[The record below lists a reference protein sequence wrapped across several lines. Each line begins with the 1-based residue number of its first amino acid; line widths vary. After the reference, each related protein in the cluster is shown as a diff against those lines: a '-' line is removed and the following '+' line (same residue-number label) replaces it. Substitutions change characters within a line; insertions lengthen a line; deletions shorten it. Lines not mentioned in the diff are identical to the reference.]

1 MTARAERRRAERR
14 SGPAGRARAAG
25 GARSPLLAGDLGVAV
40 GLTLLA
46 WAHRAAFLFS
56 NRDWSWPFTFF
67 YEGDSEAFYRY
78 ARALLAGKLY
88 DEGVPFHPPGFAW
101 LLAAVQTLVG
111 AGDPADPV
119 PHLAVRLILA
129 LVSSAAVGL
138 LYLLARPY
146 LGRGVALAGAALTL
160 YHFGSY
166 VLAVAP
172 VSEGPYLTL
181 LLLCLLV
188 WSRKLEHPLD
198 STPPSAADRPPLAA
212 AVDRSRSNL
221 WSLLLGVLLG
231 LLALTRAEGA
241 LVAMLL
247 VGVGLWGWLRG
258 RRGPG
263 RRLAPWALVAAGW
276 LLAVAPWAARN
287 AVRLAEFNERHAGR
301 LAEPLPLFVP
311 LTLYGPLNVAL
322 GNHPGSDG
330 TFSPAP
336 LTAGGGTML
345 DLEDPRHLE
354 MVLHGQRMAWRWAR
368 ASPGAAARR
377 VLAKWRLSLDAWRLG
392 WTQWDRPGGLTGV
405 RRPVD
410 VFVPTSAASRLTL
423 WLGPPLA
430 LLGLGVCF
438 AAGGPAR
445 RWGVLVLL
453 LTLVWA
459 LVVGLAFGY
468 VRQGLLIL
476 PFWWTLVAA
485 AVGAGLRRVAPRRPP
500 RWLLAA
506 AAAALLV
513 LELVGAAGDRNFEA
527 TGDAVSPRGV
537 LNRDA
542 TIYLKPL
549 PPR

>member
-1 MTARAERRRAERR
+1 VTARAERRRAERR
-14 SGPAGRARAAG
+14 SGAAG
-25 GARSPLLAGDLGVAV
+25 KAPGAGGVRPSLLAGDLGVAL

-56 NRDWSWPFTFF
+56 NRDWSWPFTVF

-78 ARALLAGKLY
+78 ARALLAGELY

-111 AGDPADPV
+111 AGDPGDRV

-129 LVSSAAVGL
+129 LVASAAVGL

-188 WSRKLEHPLD
+188 WSRKMEHPL
-198 STPPSAADRPPLAA
+198 SAPQDDGKPKGRWVHA
-212 AVDRSRSNL
+212 
-221 WSLLLGVLLG
+221 LLLGVLLG

-241 LVAMLL
+241 LVALLL

-263 RRLAPWALVAAGW
+263 QRLAPWALVAAGW

-311 LTLYGPLNVAL
+311 LTLYGPLSIAL
-322 GNHPGSDG
+322 GNHPDSDG

-368 ASPGAAARR
+368 ERPGAAARR

-392 WTQWDRPGGLTGV
+392 WTQWDWPGGLTGV

-410 VFVPTSAASRLTL
+410 VFVPTSAAARATL

-430 LLGLGVCF
+430 LLGLAVCL

-459 LVVGLAFGY
+459 LVVGLTFGY
-468 VRQGLLIL
+468 ARQGLLVL

-485 AVGAGLRRVAPRRPP
+485 AAAAGLRRVAPRRPA

-513 LELVGAAGDRNFEA
+513 LELAGAAGDRTFEA

-549 PPR
+549 PRR

>member
-1 MTARAERRRAERR
+1 VERRG
-14 SGPAGRARAAG
+14 GPAGKARAAG
-25 GARSPLLAGDLGVAV
+25 GARPSRLAGDLGVAL

-56 NRDWSWPFTFF
+56 NRDWSWPFTVF
-67 YEGDSEAFYRY
+67 YEGDSEAFFRY

-111 AGDPADPV
+111 AGDPADRV
-119 PHLAVRLILA
+119 PHLAVRLLLA
-129 LVSSAAVGL
+129 LVASAAVGL

-181 LLLCLLV
+181 LLVCLLL
-188 WSRKLEHPLD
+188 WTRRMDHPLAAVD
-198 STPPSAADRPPLAA
+198 STPPSAADRLPLAA
-212 AVDRSRSNL
+212 AVDRPRSNL

-231 LLALTRAEGA
+231 LLALLRVEGA
-241 LVAMLL
+241 LVALLL
-247 VGVGLWGWLRG
+247 VGLGLWGCLRG

-263 RRLAPWALVAAGW
+263 RPRLAPWALVAAGW
-276 LLAVAPWAARN
+276 LLVVGLWTARN
-287 AVRLAEFNERHAGR
+287 AVRLADFNERHAGR

-368 ASPGAAARR
+368 EQPGAAARR
-377 VLAKWRLSLDAWRLG
+377 VVAKWRLSLDAWRLG
-392 WTQWDRPGGLTGV
+392 WTQWDWPGGLTGV

-423 WLGPPLA
+423 WLGSPLA
-430 LLGLGVCF
+430 LLGLAVCL

-459 LVVGLAFGY
+459 LVVGLTFGY
-468 VRQGLLIL
+468 ARQALLVL

-485 AVGAGLRRVAPRRPP
+485 AVGAGLRRLAPRRPA

-513 LELVGAAGDRNFEA
+513 LELAGAAGDRTFEA

-549 PPR
+549 PRR

>member
-1 MTARAERRRAERR
+1 
-14 SGPAGRARAAG
+14 
-25 GARSPLLAGDLGVAV
+25 
-40 GLTLLA
+40 
-46 WAHRAAFLFS
+46 
-56 NRDWSWPFTFF
+56 
-67 YEGDSEAFYRY
+67 
-78 ARALLAGKLY
+78 
-88 DEGVPFHPPGFAW
+88 
-101 LLAAVQTLVG
+101 
-111 AGDPADPV
+111 
-119 PHLAVRLILA
+119 
-129 LVSSAAVGL
+129 
-138 LYLLARPY
+138 

-181 LLLCLLV
+181 LLLCLLL
-188 WSRKLEHPLD
+188 WSQRMEHPL
-198 STPPSAADRPPLAA
+198 AAPQDDGKPQARWVHA
-212 AVDRSRSNL
+212 
-221 WSLLLGVLLG
+221 LLLGVLLG

-241 LVAMLL
+241 LVALLL

-263 RRLAPWALVAAGW
+263 PRLAPWALVAAGW

-311 LTLYGPLNVAL
+311 LTLYGPLNLAL
-322 GNHPGSDG
+322 ANHPGSDG

-368 ASPGAAARR
+368 ERPGAAARLM
-377 VLAKWRLSLDAWRLG
+377 LAKWRLSLDAWRLG
-392 WTQWDRPGGLTGV
+392 WTQWDWPGGLTGV

-410 VFVPTSAASRLTL
+410 VFVPTAAAARATL

-430 LLGLGVCF
+430 LLGLAVCL
-438 AAGGPAR
+438 AAGGAAR

-459 LVVGLAFGY
+459 LVVGLSFGY
-468 VRQGLLIL
+468 ARQGLLVL

-485 AVGAGLRRVAPRRPP
+485 AAAAGLRRVAPRRPA

-506 AAAALLV
+506 AGAALLV
-513 LELVGAAGDRNFEA
+513 LELAGAAGDRNFEA
-527 TGDAVSPRGV
+527 TGDAASARGV

-549 PPR
+549 PRR

>member
-1 MTARAERRRAERR
+1 MRRPGPAPRRR
-14 SGPAGRARAAG
+14 P
-25 GARSPLLAGDLGVAV
+25 PVAL

-56 NRDWSWPFTFF
+56 NRDWSWPFTIF

-78 ARALLAGKLY
+78 ARALLAGRLY

-111 AGDPADPV
+111 AGGPATRAAPRGAAPTGARRERGGRSPLPPRPPV
-119 PHLAVRLILA
+119 P
-129 LVSSAAVGL
+129 
-138 LYLLARPY
+138 
-146 LGRGVALAGAALTL
+146 GRGVALASARPHL

-181 LLLCLLV
+181 LLLASWCGAGGWNIRLIPRRL
-188 WSRKLEHPLD
+188 RRPI
-198 STPPSAADRPPLAA
+198 DRRLPR
-212 AVDRSRSNL
+212 AVDRSRSA
-221 WSLLLGVLLG
+221 SGPFFSGVLLG
-231 LLALTRAEGA
+231 LLALTRVEGA
-241 LVAMLL
+241 LVALL
-247 VGVGLWGWLRG
+247 LSSASASGGGCAAG
-258 RRGPG
+258 AGHGP
-263 RRLAPWALVAAGW
+263 RLAPWALVAAGW

-368 ASPGAAARR
+368 GAPGAAARL
-377 VLAKWRLSLDAWRLG
+377 VLAQVAALARRLAARLDAVGPARRVDRRATAGGRL
-392 WTQWDRPGGLTGV
+392 RPDL
-405 RRPVD
+405 RRRR
-410 VFVPTSAASRLTL
+410 ALTL

-430 LLGLGVCF
+430 LARARGLPRRRRRG
-438 AAGGPAR
+438 AAMGSP
-445 RWGVLVLL
+445 VVLL

-459 LVVGLAFGY
+459 LVVGLTFGY
-468 VRQGLLIL
+468 ARQGLLVL
-476 PFWWTLVAA
+476 PLSRWTLDRGGVSRRGCGGSRR
-485 AVGAGLRRVAPRRPP
+485 GARALADRP
-500 RWLLAA
+500 A

-513 LELVGAAGDRNFEA
+513 LELIGAAGDRTLEA
-527 TGDAVSPRGV
+527 TGDAISPRGV

-542 TIYLKPL
+542 TIYFKPL
-549 PPR
+549 PRR